1 MKQHLL
7 ELARSVSSQSSDWN
21 ARNVVRE
28 YLQARILEELVRAG
42 AMASLA
48 FLGGTALRLLYGLKR
63 YSEDLD
69 FSLEGDRTSYDPQR
83 WAEKITR
90 QFRRESYEVL
100 QRTRAST
107 VVHRVDFG
115 FPSLLFELGLSPHA
129 GEVLRIRM
137 EVDTNP
143 PAGATTTTSRIR
155 KHTSVRVR
163 HHDRPS
169 LLAGKLLAVLNR
181 PWPKGRDYYDLLWY
195 LEQDPRSEPNLTML
209 NAGMAQQ
216 DANAQALT
224 QDNWRH
230 KVADRVLQV
239 SWDRVIEDITR
250 MVESRDDIPLKNDL
264 LALLGRAPEAP

>member
-1 MKQHLL
+1 
-7 ELARSVSSQSSDWN
+7 
-21 ARNVVRE
+21 
-28 YLQARILEELVRAG
+28 
-42 AMASLA
+42 
-48 FLGGTALRLLYGLKR
+48 
-63 YSEDLD
+63 
-69 FSLEGDRTSYDPQR
+69 
-83 WAEKITR
+83 
-90 QFRRESYEVL
+90 
-100 QRTRAST
+100 
-107 VVHRVDFG
+107 
-115 FPSLLFELGLSPHA
+115 
-129 GEVLRIRM
+129 M